1 MATRRYCKNTVPG
14 RQGRG
19 KKYPAKVRADV
30 VMAMIGSNSICAVAR
45 KYGVP
50 ESTIRS
56 WMAEEAKQPDGA
68 FAQAR
73 AEAAREIAARAA
85 LGARAQV
92 GYLQQRVAE
101 NQRAA
106 DIRAKLEQRLDEDAR
121 SRRYEIGGLLKSE
134 AEDLQDAAET
144 GLVVRSA
151 PGTYDRQLSDEERDE
166 LAKQLERYAAKAMTD
181 KDAANIAA
189 VLLTTAANAAALV
202 PRDEGSSQSAA
213 PAVLM
218 EGQEVSERQEVVLD
232 GSGNE

>member
-1 MATRRYCKNTVPG
+1 MAGRKYCRNTVPG

-56 WMAEEAKQPDGA
+56 WMAEEARKPDGT

-85 LGARAQV
+85 MGARAQV

-106 DIRAKLEQRLDEDAR
+106 EIRQRLQQRLDEDAR
-121 SRRYEIGGLLKSE
+121 ARKYTVGALLKSQE
-134 AEDLQDAAET
+134 EELADATET
-144 GLVVRSA
+144 GMVVYSQ
-151 PGTYDRQLSDEERDE
+151 PGSYDRELDEAQRKE
-166 LAKQLERYAAKAMTD
+166 LEAQLERYDAQVMSD
-181 KDAANIAA
+181 RDAANVAA
-189 VLLTTAANAAALV
+189 VLLTAAANAAALV
-202 PRDEGSSQSAA
+202 PRDEDSTQSAA

-218 EGQEVSERQEVVLD
+218 EPKHDMEQEEVVLD
-232 GSGNE
+232 GSGDG

>member
-1 MATRRYCKNTVPG
+1 MAGRTYCRNTVPG

-56 WMAEEAKQPDGA
+56 WMAEEAGKPDGV

-85 LGARAQV
+85 LGAKAQV
-92 GYLQQRVAE
+92 RYLQQRVDE
-101 NQRAA
+101 NRRAA
-106 DIRAKLEQRLDEDAR
+106 EVRANLQARLDEDAR
-121 SRRYEIGGLLKSE
+121 ARNFAVGSLLKSE
-134 AEDLQDAAET
+134 SETLQDAAET
-144 GLVVRSA
+144 GLVVYSA
-151 PGTYDRQLSDEERDE
+151 PGSYDRQLTGQEREE
-166 LAKQLERYAAKAMTD
+166 LAKQLERYEALTMAD
-181 KDAANIAA
+181 KDAANIAT
-189 VLLTTAANAAALV
+189 VLLNAAANAAALV
-202 PRDEGSSQSAA
+202 PRDEDSSQSAA

-218 EGQEVSERQEVVLD
+218 EPKHDMEQEEVVLD
-232 GSGNE
+232 GSGDG

>member
-121 SRRYEIGGLLKSE
+121 SRRYMVGRLLKSE

-166 LAKQLERYAAKAMTD
+166 LAKQLERYEAKAMTD

-189 VLLTTAANAAALV
+189 VLLTAAANAAALV

-218 EGQEVSERQEVVLD
+218 EGQDRSEQQEVVLD
-232 GSGNE
+232 GSGNV

>member
-121 SRRYEIGGLLKSE
+121 SRRYMVGRLLKSE

-144 GLVVRSA
+144 GLVVYSA
-151 PGTYDRQLSDEERDE
+151 PGTYDRQLSGEERDE
-166 LAKQLERYAAKAMTD
+166 LAKQLERYEAKAMTD

-189 VLLTTAANAAALV
+189 VLLTAAANAAALV

-218 EGQEVSERQEVVLD
+218 EGQDRSEQQEVVLD
-232 GSGNE
+232 GRGDV

>member
-121 SRRYEIGGLLKSE
+121 SRRYMVGRLLKSE

-144 GLVVRSA
+144 GLVVYSE
-151 PGTYDRQLSDEERDE
+151 PGSYDRQLSGEERDE
-166 LAKQLERYAAKAMTD
+166 LARQLERYEAKAMTD

-189 VLLTTAANAAALV
+189 VLLTAAANAAALV
-202 PRDEGSSQSAA
+202 PRDEGGSQSAA

-218 EGQEVSERQEVVLD
+218 EGQDRSEQQEVVLD
-232 GSGNE
+232 GRGDV

>member
-68 FAQAR
+68 FAKAR

-121 SRRYEIGGLLKSE
+121 SRRYIVGRLLKSE

-166 LAKQLERYAAKAMTD
+166 LAKQLERYEAKAMTD

-218 EGQEVSERQEVVLD
+218 EGQDRSEQQEVVLD
-232 GSGNE
+232 GRGDV

>member
-134 AEDLQDAAET
+134 TEDLQDAAET

-166 LAKQLERYAAKAMTD
+166 LAKQLERYEAKAMTD

-189 VLLTTAANAAALV
+189 VLLTAAANAAALV

-218 EGQEVSERQEVVLD
+218 EGQDRSEQQEVVLD
-232 GSGNE
+232 GRGDV

>member
-1 MATRRYCKNTVPG
+1 MAGRKYCRNTVPG

-30 VMAMIGSNSICAVAR
+30 VMAMIGTNSICAVAR

-56 WMAEEAKQPDGA
+56 WMAEEAGKPDGV

-85 LGARAQV
+85 LGAKAQV
-92 GYLQQRVAE
+92 RYLQQRVAE

-106 DIRAKLEQRLDEDAR
+106 EIRQRLQQRLDEDAR
-121 SRRYEIGGLLKSE
+121 ARKYTVGALLKSQE
-134 AEDLQDAAET
+134 EELADATET
-144 GLVVRSA
+144 GLVVYSQ
-151 PGTYDRQLSDEERDE
+151 PGSYDRELDEAQRKE
-166 LAKQLERYAAKAMTD
+166 LEAQLERYEALAMAD
-181 KDAANIAA
+181 KDAANIAT
-189 VLLTTAANAAALV
+189 VLLNAAANAAALV

-218 EGQEVSERQEVVLD
+218 EPKHDMEQEEVVLD
-232 GSGNE
+232 GSGDG